1 MKLTIITPDQPVFE
15 GDIISVTVPG
25 TAGAFEVLENHAPI
39 VSTLERGKVIVRTGK
54 GEEVI
59 DIIGGVVEV
68 IHNNVTVLAEG
79 ISEKPKASN

>member
-1 MKLTIITPDQPVFE
+1 MRLTIITPDQPVFE
-15 GDIISVTVPG
+15 GDITSVTVPG

-39 VSTLERGKVIVRTGK
+39 VSTLESGKVIVRTGK
-54 GEEVI
+54 GEEII

-79 ISEKPKASN
+79 IKEP

>member
-1 MKLTIITPDQPVFE
+1 MRLTILTPDQSVFE
-15 GDIISVTVPG
+15 GDITSVTVPG

-39 VSTLERGKVIVRTGK
+39 VSTLESGKVIVRTGK
-54 GEEVI
+54 GGNVF

-79 ISEKPKASN
+79 IKEP